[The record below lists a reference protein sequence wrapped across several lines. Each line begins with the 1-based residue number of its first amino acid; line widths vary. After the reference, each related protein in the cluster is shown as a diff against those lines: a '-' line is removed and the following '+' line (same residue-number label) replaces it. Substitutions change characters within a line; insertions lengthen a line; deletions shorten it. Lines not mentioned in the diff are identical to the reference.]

1 MTRLRLCVLT
11 GPQHVLIY
19 DVTLART
26 VVAGAGNT
34 ERQNPVLL
42 SAGLLHLALLD
53 FLAESNREPL
63 DLRLGNGKNRAAM
76 DIC

>member
-1 MTRLRLCVLT
+1 MDDQARLCIWT

-34 ERQNPVLL
+34 ERQNPVLT
-42 SAGLLHLALLD
+42 SFCRPAPFGFAGLPG
-53 FLAESNREPL
+53 R
-63 DLRLGNGKNRAAM
+63 K
-76 DIC
+76 